1 MESSWW
7 FVGNFSEG
15 SNLTKLGTTFFR
27 KQTGR
32 GFDSPQLHK
41 KNSNLQILINT
52 YYRMEIKMEK
62 HMLALSIVLITISNG
77 FLSTKLLE
85 NKNVQLKKYVRE
97 NIELKEKLNEY
108 ETEGRNVT
116 VTMYQPLRWQT
127 DSTPNILA
135 DGTRI
140 KTEQA
145 SNYKFIAVSRNLLK
159 RWGGW
164 LDYGDFILLKGTSHK
179 DGVYQVKDTMNP
191 RYVNRVDILESPGVK
206 PYKFDKAQILKTDI
220 FASSN

>member
-1 MESSWW
+1 MERLM
-7 FVGNFSEG
+7 N
-15 SNLTKLGTTFFR
+15 KD
-27 KQTGR
+27 K
-32 GFDSPQLHK
+32 
-41 KNSNLQILINT
+41 
-52 YYRMEIKMEK
+52 
-62 HMLALSIVLITISNG
+62 LALAIVLITFTNG
-77 FLSTKLLE
+77 WISTKLLE
-85 NKNVQLKKYVRE
+85 NKNVQLSEYVRE
-97 NIELKEKLNEY
+97 NIALQKKLNKY
-108 ETEGRNVT
+108 ELEGMNVT

-164 LDYGDFILLKGTSHK
+164 LEYGDFILLKGTTHK

-191 RYVNRVDILESPGVK
+191 RFVNRVDILESPGVR
-206 PYKFDKAQILKTDI
+206 PYKFDSAKIIKTNM
-220 FASSN
+220 FTENR

>member
-1 MESSWW
+1 ME
-7 FVGNFSEG
+7 
-15 SNLTKLGTTFFR
+15 
-27 KQTGR
+27 
-32 GFDSPQLHK
+32 
-41 KNSNLQILINT
+41 NT
-52 YYRMEIKMEK
+52 MNK
-62 HMLALSIVLITISNG
+62 HMLALSIVLITVSNG
-77 FLSTKLLE
+77 FVSTKLLE

-108 ETEGRNVT
+108 ETEGINVT
-116 VTMYQPLRWQT
+116 VTMYQPLRYQT